1 MDSHF
6 TKKKLMRSIPFY
18 LVLLLAGNVSAQT
31 YVNSSTGS
39 DAGDGTAGNPYKTFN
54 KGYTMVASGGT
65 IDLTGTFTWTDVGE
79 TGDAATTGFTI
90 NKDVTITGQGA
101 GVTFVQADAAA
112 NTADRGVFTIPYG
125 KTVTINSM
133 TIRNGKTSG
142 DGGGVNVV
150 GSSAI
155 NNCEIC
161 YNYSGSAGGGVDVRG
176 TLTIQNSTIHDNS
189 TINMGGGINRS
200 YYSGTSGVPG
210 STDRLDIINCTITL
224 NTVTAPNGY
233 FDGGGVF
240 FRRGY
245 GSITNSTITGN
256 KITLFPNQYTQ
267 GVGIDDAATSVVLK
281 NNIIVNN
288 YQNLNSGG
296 DIGTRSGSG
305 TYTDNGNNV
314 IGRIAT
320 TAGDGFSSFA
330 STTWIDGLETIT
342 DGTFILQNGLGTT
355 SGSISISGTLAN
367 NNTTNFTQTLALGSC
382 SIAINAG
389 ATGSNGPVTVPA
401 TDQRGFSRVGNVDIG
416 AYEFTGASAN
426 VSVNP
431 ATLTGF
437 SYTYGSGPS
446 TAQSFTVSGTNLSD
460 NLALTAPTNYEISTG
475 GAYSGSVPL
484 TQTGGTVAE
493 TTVNVRLK
501 AGLAV
506 GNYNNQTIA
515 ITATCVSQAVTC
527 SGSVTPGPAIVT
539 NPATLAFGYNAS
551 GTTSSEMTFALS
563 GSNLSPSSGDL
574 TVTPPANFEVSKTTG
589 SGFSASAITV
599 AYTGGTLAST
609 TIYVRFKPTSPAT
622 NYSGNIACSGG
633 GATTQNVAVT
643 GTTNLTYCSAST
655 NTTDHMGINHVVF
668 NTIDKTTPNVNP
680 GYSDFTAIST
690 NVAKGQT
697 YTLTLT
703 GWGYTQYFKVWFDW
717 NLNGSFADANEEFT
731 VGTNGVST
739 YPVSCSILIPATAT
753 TGNVRMRVRSNYT
766 SASQPVA
773 CGVVEYGECEDYTL
787 NVVVPTSVWNG
798 STSSDWNTAGNW
810 NPATVPTASYNV
822 TIPSAPINQPVVN
835 QSPATPA
842 VCNDLTITSGGLLS
856 INAGKA
862 LTVNGTFINNVGVTG
877 LSIESDAV
885 NGSGSLLHYTADVPA
900 YLSTTILGSA
910 ALTDYKYHLV
920 SVPLTP
926 ASFPTSLIF
935 EGLYLYDFNVAAN
948 DWHGLGTST
957 TTALD
962 VTKGYMVYRQGGD
975 INLLFEGNLNVGAFS
990 PTVVHSG
997 SGYNLVPNPYPSSID
1012 WNAASGW
1019 TKTNI
1024 DNSIWI
1030 WNSAATEP
1038 YGSGIVGNYAA
1049 FVGGT
1054 GTNGGSR
1061 YIAPGQAFFVKT
1073 NAASPALTMND
1084 AVRLHNATPFL
1095 KSGESIADLLR
1106 VKANANNYS
1115 DEAVVRFTEGST
1127 QMADANFDA
1136 EKMFGLENAPQLYTL
1151 TQGNEKLSINSLP
1164 SLSGQ
1169 NSVPLN
1175 FETQFTGVVNL
1186 TFVNM
1191 ESFDPSINLYLKDE
1205 LTNQTIN
1212 LRKQAAYTF
1221 NHNPANDANRFK
1233 LIFGGTYGIEENESL
1248 AGNMWIAGN
1257 TLYINTPKF
1266 AGEKAKVEVYSAA
1279 GQSLMAKNL
1288 VLDALTTLDLNMQ
1301 GFVIVKLTS
1310 GQTVLTSKGIL
1321 IK

>member
-101 GVTFVQADAAA
+101 GVTFVQADASA

-125 KTVTINSM
+125 KTTTINSI

-367 NNTTNFTQTLALGSC
+367 NNTTNFTQTLALGAC

-401 TDQRGFSRVGNVDIG
+401 TDQRGISRVGNVDIG

-446 TAQSFTVSGTNLSD
+446 TSQSFTVSGTNLSD

-655 NTTDHMGINHVVF
+655 NTTAHMGINHVVF

-731 VGTNGVST
+731 VGTSAT
-739 YPVSCSILIPATAT
+739 PTSYVSCSILIPATAT

-766 SASQPVA
+766 GSSQPVA
-773 CGVVEYGECEDYTL
+773 CDIVQYGECEDYTL

-798 STSSDWNTAGNW
+798 SASTDWNTAANW
-810 NPATVPTASYNV
+810 TPATVPTAISDV
-822 TIPSAPINQPVVN
+822 TIPDVTNDPTVN
-835 QSPATPA
+835 QAAGTPA
-842 VCNDLTITSGGLLS
+842 VCNNLTINSGAVLTIAG
-856 INAGKA
+856 GKA
-862 LTVNGTFINNVGVTG
+862 LTVNGTISNNAGVDG
-877 LSIESDAV
+877 IIIESDV
-885 NGSGSLLHYTADVPA
+885 SGTGSLIHNTANVQGTIKRYVDG
-900 YLSTTILGSA
+900 STSINLF
-910 ALTDYKYHLV
+910 KYHLV
-920 SVPLTP
+920 SIPFTP
-926 ASFPTSLIF
+926 ATASTQNLFL
-935 EGLYLYDFNVAAN
+935 GAYLYDFDVANNA
-948 DWHGLGTST
+948 WHGLGTST
-957 TTALD
+957 SNTLEE
-962 VTKGYMVYRQGGD
+962 TKGYMIYAPEASHT
-975 INLLFEGNLNVGAFS
+975 FTFAGAMNAGTFS
-990 PTVVHSG
+990 PMVTFSG
-997 SGYNLVPNPYPSSID
+997 SGNNLVPNPYPSAID

-1019 TKTNI
+1019 SKINI
-1024 DNSIWI
+1024 ANSVYVWP
-1030 WNSAATEP
+1030 SG
-1038 YGSGIVGNYAA
+1038 GSNYAT
-1049 FVGGT
+1049 FVSGVAN
-1054 GTNGGSR
+1054 NGGSN
-1061 YIAPGQAFFVKT
+1061 IIPAGQSYFVKAT
-1073 NAASPALTMND
+1073 GAPTFTMTD
-1084 AVRLHNATPFL
+1084 AVRVHNSHAFY
-1095 KSGESIADLLR
+1095 KSNENIADLLR
-1106 VKANANNYS
+1106 VKATSNAMT
-1115 DEAVVRFTEGST
+1115 DESVVRFTDLAT
-1127 QMADANFDA
+1127 TNADSDYDA
-1136 EKMFGLENAPQLYTL
+1136 WKLYGTDGAPQLYSVAAD
-1151 TQGNEKLSINSLP
+1151 NEMLAINSLP
-1164 SLSGQ
+1164 TLNGYAK
-1169 NSVPLN
+1169 VPMNYESTFTGDVTLN
-1175 FETQFTGVVNL
+1175 FSEL
-1186 TFVNM
+1186 
-1191 ESFDPSINLYLKDE
+1191 ESFPSTLALKLEDKLTGQLINIR
-1205 LTNQTIN
+1205 Q
-1212 LRKQAAYTF
+1212 QPAYTF
-1221 NHNPANDANRFK
+1221 AHQSSNAKDRFVLHFGSATGIDEQRTTNGNIWISDKTVNISSPA
-1233 LIFGGTYGIEENESL
+1233 SV
-1248 AGNMWIAGN
+1248 
-1257 TLYINTPKF
+1257 
-1266 AGEKAKVEVYSAA
+1266 GEKAKVEIYNAA
-1279 GQSLMAKNL
+1279 GQIIFSKQITLSQLTKVPTNL
-1288 VLDALTTLDLNMQ
+1288 S
-1301 GFVIVKLTS
+1301 GFAVVRVSTDKD
-1310 GQTVLTSKGIL
+1310 VWVAKGIF
-1321 IK
+1321 